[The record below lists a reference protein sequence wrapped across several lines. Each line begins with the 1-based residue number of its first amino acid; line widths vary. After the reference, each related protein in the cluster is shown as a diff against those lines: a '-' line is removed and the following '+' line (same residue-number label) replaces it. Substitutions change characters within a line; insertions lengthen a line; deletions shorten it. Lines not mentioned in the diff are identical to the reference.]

1 MDQVPEQRHGMTS
14 SPPVPEIP
22 ERGLEGIE
30 ESTMRR
36 VTNRLVPF
44 LMFCYFV
51 NYLDRVN
58 VGFAALQMNG
68 DLKLNAEAFGFG
80 AGLFFV
86 GYFLFEVPSNLMLY
100 KFGARRWLARILF
113 TWGLCATG
121 MAFIQGEHSFY
132 AVRFL
137 LGVAEAGFQPGVFFF
152 LTLWF
157 PATYRGRVLG
167 LFFAAIPISGMIGS
181 PISGML
187 LSLDGL
193 AGLRGWQWLYLVE
206 GIPAV
211 LLAPVVAFY
220 LQDRASGAKWLN
232 SDQRGWLV
240 DRLQREQHV
249 RESKRT
255 YSVLQALTNPWVIFL
270 GAIYFSNVCLNNAVG
285 FFLPQIVKSFGLT
298 NLQTG
303 FVAAVPS
310 ACALVC
316 VIWWGR
322 RSDKRRERYGHAAL
336 ATFLGG
342 AGLLL
347 SVSTAEPVAR
357 LAALALAVSG
367 TLSFA
372 PVFWTIA
379 PSFLSGAAAAGGLA
393 AISAMG
399 ILGGFLTPWFVGYL
413 KDLTGG
419 FQYGLGSVAVFG
431 MAAGV
436 ALYVAGRRKGS
447 AIEAPAAANQ
457 AALDGIVE

>member
-1 MDQVPEQRHGMTS
+1 MDDLRHQQPGK
-14 SPPVPEIP
+14 PVSQDESVRAVLRPTA
-22 ERGLEGIE
+22 LE

-36 VTNRLVPF
+36 VTHRLVPF
-44 LMFCYFV
+44 LMFCYFI

-68 DLKLNAEAFGFG
+68 DLKLNAAAFGFG

-86 GYFLFEVPSNLMLY
+86 GYFIFEVPSNLMLY
-100 KFGARRWLARILF
+100 KFGARRWIARIMF
-113 TWGLCATG
+113 TWGLCAMG
-121 MAFIQGEHSFY
+121 MAFITGENSFY
-132 AVRFL
+132 IVRFL
-137 LGVAEAGFQPGVFFF
+137 LGVAEAGFQPGIFFF

-157 PATYRGRVLG
+157 PAAYRGRVLG
-167 LFFAAIPISGMIGS
+167 MFFAAIPISGMIGS
-181 PISGML
+181 PISGLL

-193 AGLRGWQWLYLVE
+193 AGLRGWQWLYIIE
-206 GIPAV
+206 GLPAI
-211 LLAPVVAFY
+211 LLAPVVVFY
-220 LQDRASGAKWLN
+220 LQDRASDGKWLAP
-232 SDQRGWLV
+232 DQRGWLV
-240 DRLQREQHV
+240 DCLQREQRA
-249 RESKRT
+249 REQNRT
-255 YSVLQALTNPWVIFL
+255 YSVLQGLTNPWVVFL
-270 GAIYFSNVCLNNAVG
+270 GAIYFSNVCLNNGVG

-298 NLQTG
+298 NMQTG
-303 FVAAVPS
+303 FVAAIPS

-322 RSDKRRERYGHAAL
+322 RSDQHRERYGHAAL

-342 AGLLL
+342 VGLLL

-413 KDLTGG
+413 KDLTGD
-419 FQYGLGSVAVFG
+419 FRYGLGGVAVFG
-431 MAAGV
+431 MAAGI
-436 ALYVAGRRKGS
+436 ALYVAGRRRDP
-447 AIEAPAAANQ
+447 AIETPSGAEPAVAS
-457 AALDGIVE
+457 GGTE